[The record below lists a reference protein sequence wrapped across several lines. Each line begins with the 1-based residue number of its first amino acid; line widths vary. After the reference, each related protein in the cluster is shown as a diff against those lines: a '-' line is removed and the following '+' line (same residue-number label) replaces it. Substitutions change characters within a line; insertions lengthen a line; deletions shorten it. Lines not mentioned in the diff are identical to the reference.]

1 MYFCLF
7 RMGLLEL
14 TVFALGQKRLAR
26 IGIELN
32 RWRGVTNLVVAWRL
46 AHRAGAA
53 AGARL
58 LEA

>member
-7 RMGLLEL
+7 RMGLLEW

-32 RWRGVTNLVVAWRL
+32 RWRGVINLVVAWRL

-53 AGARL
+53 AG
-58 LEA
+58 EA